1 MAKAEKLK
9 SGNWR
14 AKAYMG
20 TDENGKKIFQ
30 SFTAATKKE
39 AEYLAAEAV
48 VKKKE
53 KVKNMT
59 VGEAIDKYIS
69 IKENVLSPTTIYGYR
84 KIRQCY
90 LQMLMDLPIQKLT
103 QEIVQKAVNDES
115 KRLAAK
121 TVKSAHGLLSAALS
135 IYRPELRLKT
145 TLPRVQKKYKDL
157 PQPAEIIQMVAGT
170 PIELPVLL
178 ALMCGMR
185 MSEIKGIRKKDIDGE
200 CLTIQNVV
208 VRVERQDIAKEN
220 TKTQNS
226 ARRLKLPRRILDLID
241 EIEVKSP
248 DDYIIPVSGSVIY
261 KRFIRLIEKNGLKR
275 MTFHDLRHLNASV
288 MLMLGIPDKYAME
301 RGGWATDN
309 ILKSVYQHTFSD
321 EREAVDQRIEDYFDN
336 ISKK

>member
-20 TDENGKKIFQ
+20 TDENGKLIFQ
-30 SFTAATKKE
+30 SFTASTKKE

-48 VKKKE
+48 LKKKE
-53 KVKNMT
+53 KAKNMT

-69 IKENVLSPTTIYGYR
+69 IKENVLSPTTIYGYK
-84 KIRQCY
+84 KIRQGY
-90 LQMLMDLPIQKLT
+90 LQMLMDLPLQKLT

-115 KRLAAK
+115 KRLAPK

-135 IYRPELRLKT
+135 IYRPELRLTT
-145 TLPRVQKKYKDL
+145 TLPRIQKKYKDL
-157 PQPAEIIQMVAGT
+157 PTPAEIIDIVT
-170 PIELPVLL
+170 DSNIELPVLL

-200 CLTIQNVV
+200 YVTIQNVV
-208 VRVERQDIAKEN
+208 VRVDRKDIAKEQ

-226 ARRLKLPRRILDLID
+226 ARRLKLPKKIMDLINQ
-241 EIEVKSP
+241 IELEND
-248 DDYIIPVSGSVIY
+248 DDYIVPETGSTIY
-261 KRFIRLIEKNGLKR
+261 KRFMRLIEKNGLKS

-288 MLMLGIPDKYAME
+288 MLMLNIPDKYAME

-309 ILKSVYQHTFSD
+309 ILKSVYQHTFST
-321 EREAVDQRIEDYFDN
+321 EREAVDQRIEDYFEN

>member
-103 QEIVQKAVNDES
+103 QETVQKAVNDEA

-157 PQPAEIIQMVAGT
+157 PQPSEIIQMVTGT